1 MQQPTTKT
9 NPVYDEIESDVLQ
22 LQQSMNILHEMIH
35 EQQASITTLEETIS
49 ESKRDIQES
58 VPMLE
63 EATSYSWTSSIRSIG
78 FGGGV
83 MILFYLLL

>member
-1 MQQPTTKT
+1 MQQSITKT
-9 NPVYDEIESDVLQ
+9 KPVYDEIERDVLQ
-22 LQQSMNILHEMIH
+22 LQQSMNILQEMVH
-35 EQQASITTLEETIS
+35 EQQASLTTLEEAIS

-63 EATSYSWTSSIRSIG
+63 EATTYSWTSSIGSIG

-83 MILFYLLL
+83 MLLFYLLL